1 MYDDTNNRGEETSFT
16 EAYRSQILN
25 KDDDIEDKSSKNLII
40 ISILIVVVLALG
52 IFGYKYI
59 VDNSINQPIEVIE
72 DKKETPIKDEKF
84 VAPPESMMLN
94 NMDELIKEVEE
105 SNMPKGT
112 SEKVTSEL
120 DDMADNVKIE
130 MAKDLGKGKSERTDE
145 VEKPKSAKKIDED
158 TYLEQLADL
167 SKEID
172 GEK

>member
-1 MYDDTNNRGEETSFT
+1 VYDDTNDKGEDTGFA

-25 KDDDIEDKSSKNLII
+25 KDDDIEDPSSKNLII

-59 VDNSINQPIEVIE
+59 VDDGNSKTIKEIE
-72 DKKETPIKDEKF
+72 DKKESIIVEEEP
-84 VAPPESMMLN
+84 VVPPESMMLN
-94 NMDELIKEVEE
+94 NISELKDEAD
-105 SNMPKGT
+105 MPKGAT
-112 SEKVTSEL
+112 EKVTSEL
-120 DDMADNVKIE
+120 DDMADSVKIE
-130 MAKDLGKGKSERTDE
+130 MAKELGDDKEKKDE
-145 VEKPKSAKKIDED
+145 ITKPQSANKKAED